1 MNPEITWTMVLNALT
16 VLAVAIVIGWV
27 VRFAVRQILL
37 WRGRGTSSSRVF
49 SQVAR
54 WIVLVLGLATALTV
68 VFPSVQPVDVL
79 GGVTIISIAA
89 GIAFQTVLGNMFAGL
104 VLLAQDRFR
113 IGDQI
118 HVKDIQG
125 TVQSIGLSSTV
136 VKTFD
141 ARLVV
146 IPNVVVHSD
155 VVTVQTGYEV
165 IRSSVEISLDEET
178 DLLLARQVAVEAME
192 LTPGIHTDPAPSA
205 LLTTVGAATVTLEL
219 RFWSGAR
226 QLETNEARDAVILH
240 VLSAF
245 VERGVK
251 TGSDAVVIEPGPQMK
266 AMVSGATT
274 ADPLSLD
281 D

>member
-1 MNPEITWTMVLNALT
+1 MNPEITWTMVLNALI
-16 VLAVAIVIGWV
+16 VLAIAIVIGWV
-27 VRFAVRQILL
+27 VRFAVRRLLL
-37 WRGRGTSSSRVF
+37 WRGRGLSSSRVF
-49 SQVAR
+49 SQVGR

-79 GGVTIISIAA
+79 GGVTIVSIAA

-113 IGDQI
+113 VGDQI
-118 HVKDIQG
+118 HVRDIQG

-155 VVTVQTGYEV
+155 VVTIQTGYEV

-226 QLETNEARDAVILH
+226 QLETNEARDAVIHH

-245 VERGVK
+245 VERGVR

-266 AMVSGATT
+266 AMVAGATT
-274 ADPLSLD
+274 ADPLSPGG
-281 D
+281 

>member
-1 MNPEITWTMVLNALT
+1 MVLNALT

-27 VRFAVRQILL
+27 VRFAVRRLLL

-54 WIVLVLGLATALTV
+54 WIVLLLGLATALTV

-118 HVKDIQG
+118 HVRDIQG

-146 IPNVVVHSD
+146 IPNVVVHTD

-245 VERGVK
+245 IERGVK

-274 ADPLSLD
+274 ADPRSLD

>member
-178 DLLLARQVAVEAME
+178 DLLLARRVAVEAME

-274 ADPLSLD
+274 ADQLSPD